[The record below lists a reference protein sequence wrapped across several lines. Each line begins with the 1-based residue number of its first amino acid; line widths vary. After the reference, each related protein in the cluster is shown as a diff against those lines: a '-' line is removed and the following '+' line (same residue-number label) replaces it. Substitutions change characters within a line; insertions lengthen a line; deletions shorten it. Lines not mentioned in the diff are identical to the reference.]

1 MTEGPERPTPKIR
14 EVPEPRR
21 NESVIGPLFQ
31 AIFRWP
37 YRMVLLGLYKAGLR
51 PWHLT
56 LASLATNVWVGAL
69 LLKGERLLPGLL
81 LLPAGLLDVFDGGV
95 ARMRGEQS
103 RFGAFLDSTLDRV
116 SDAIVFGCLF
126 WSLAG
131 QGRETEA
138 VLAISTLGIS
148 LAVSQIR
155 AEGEALGVKL
165 SEGIFQRLERY
176 VAMMVGLTA
185 PGALLP
191 VLALLTALG
200 GITILQRG
208 WSAWR
213 TLAQPQRGS
222 G

>member
-37 YRMVLLGLYKAGLR
+37 YRMVLLGLYRAGLR
-51 PWHLT
+51 PWQLT
-56 LASLATNVWVGAL
+56 LASLAMNVWVGAL

-185 PGALLP
+185 PGSPRTWFSQPRL
-191 VLALLTALG
+191 
-200 GITILQRG
+200 RG
-208 WSAWR
+208 
-213 TLAQPQRGS
+213 T
-222 G
+222 

>member
-1 MTEGPERPTPKIR
+1 MDHQEREKPKIR

-21 NESVIGPLFQ
+21 NQSFIGPLFQ
-31 AIFRWP
+31 AVFKWP
-37 YRMVLLGLYKAGLR
+37 YRMVLLGLYRAGFR
-51 PWHLT
+51 PWQLT
-56 LASLATNVWVGAL
+56 LASLGMNVWVGVL

-103 RFGAFLDSTLDRV
+103 TLGAFLDSTLDRV

-131 QGRETEA
+131 QGRQTEA
-138 VLAISTLGIS
+138 VLAISTLAIS

-155 AEGEALGVKL
+155 AEGEALGVTL

-191 VLALLTALG
+191 VLALLTGLG

-213 TLAQPQRGS
+213 GLAPHGRS